1 MNDEGMATCPFS
13 PISGALSVGG
23 RREWAGAEKSGRKK
37 TRYYAGFS
45 SVKTTNYLAGIFL
58 TGFLLFFGLLVAFIM
73 IVFPFLKLKQ
83 YPGFRQ
89 TPNRLLALLRRSAT
103 CQVNP

>member
-1 MNDEGMATCPFS
+1 MT
-13 PISGALSVGG
+13 G
-23 RREWAGAEKSGRKK
+23 RRKIGTKK
-37 TRYYAGFS
+37 TRFYAGFS

-83 YPGFRQ
+83 YPGLRQ
-89 TPNRLLALLRRSAT
+89 TPNRLLAPLRRSAM
-103 CQVNP
+103 CQVDP